1 MIIKP
6 KLPPMAG
13 YVEVVDE
20 NGNHIYKPTAATMQ
34 TQAAAAQMDAVKML
48 SSLTLSKDDT
58 ALVQNDEQRLAMKD
72 LYPVYVYGE
81 SVAANYCR
89 QYEDKLYKCR
99 QAHVT
104 EQGWEPPLTPAL
116 WAVINKANAG
126 TIDDPIPASR
136 GMEYEYGKY
145 YLDPEDNKV
154 YLCERGS
161 ETGTI
166 VLQYLPHELVGNYFT
181 AVEVG

>member
-6 KLPPMAG
+6 QLPPRAG
-13 YVEVVDE
+13 YVEVIDE
-20 NGNHIYKPTAATMQ
+20 NGNHIYRPTAETLKTQSAAEEMQ
-34 TQAAAAQMDAVKML
+34 AVKLL
-48 SSLTLSKDDT
+48 SSLTLGKDDT
-58 ALVQNDEQRLAMKD
+58 ALVQNDDQRLALKP

-81 SVAANYCR
+81 TVDVNYCR
-89 QYEDKLYKCR
+89 QYEGVLYKCR
-99 QAHVT
+99 QAHIT
-104 EQGWEPPLTPAL
+104 ETGWEPPLTPAL
-116 WAVINKANAG
+116 WAAVNKANAG
-126 TIDDPIPASR
+126 TIDDLIPAVR

-161 ETGTI
+161 ETGTV

-181 AVEVG
+181 AVEV